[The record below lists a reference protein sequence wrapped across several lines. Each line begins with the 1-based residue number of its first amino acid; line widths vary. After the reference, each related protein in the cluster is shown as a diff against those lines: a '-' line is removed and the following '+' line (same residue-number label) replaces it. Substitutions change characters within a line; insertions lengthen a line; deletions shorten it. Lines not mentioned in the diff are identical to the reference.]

1 MKITTKLHK
10 HARCSLS
17 EPMPA
22 LDINAADRT
31 AGNPIVTK
39 LAAGQK
45 LEIEEPAQDL
55 RGMVTV
61 QAEGK
66 TYAVFLEDLVQR
78 ANPVPNKR

>member
-1 MKITTKLHK
+1 MELHK
-10 HARCSLS
+10 HSCCSLA
-17 EPMPA
+17 EPVAA
-22 LDINAADRT
+22 LDINAGDKTVR
-31 AGNPIVTK
+31 NPIVTK

-66 TYAVFLEDLVQR
+66 TYAVFLQDLVQR
-78 ANPVPNKR
+78 ANPLSN